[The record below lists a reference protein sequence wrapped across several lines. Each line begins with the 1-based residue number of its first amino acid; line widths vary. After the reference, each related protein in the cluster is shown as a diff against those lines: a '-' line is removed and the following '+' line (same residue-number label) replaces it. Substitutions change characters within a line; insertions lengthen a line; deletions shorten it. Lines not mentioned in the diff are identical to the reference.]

1 MAHTLKKK
9 SFQESGRHVTA
20 LAVALVRM
28 HEPERLTWC
37 IAFESEAKPAGLL
50 DH

>member
-1 MAHTLKKK
+1 MASALEKQR
-9 SFQESGRHVTA
+9 FQESGRHVTA
-20 LAVALVRM
+20 LDAVLVRM

>member
-20 LAVALVRM
+20 LDAVLMRM
-28 HEPERLTWC
+28 HEPERLTRC
-37 IAFESEAKPAGLL
+37 VAFESEAKPAGLL